1 MSVAAVVCGT
11 FAPRGQRD
19 QLSRD
24 GTMTQSRRM
33 LMLPFSGACCYSYC
47 CRPAGERPG
56 QEHAAAA
63 AVLLGSTLMWALGFP
78 SFKGTNADRL
88 LKVAHNDQALRG
100 AIPAVR
106 RSQSPRC
113 GKRGVGPHRPRTS
126 GMWRH
131 TATRTCF
138 QTSPAHN
145 FEKLNSTPLGVQFPP
160 FRVYS
165 HRPASEY
172 GPNDEAVASCSGACC
187 SCNCPAQEHT
197 AAAAAQEHTAT
208 AAAAL

>member
-1 MSVAAVVCGT
+1 M
-11 FAPRGQRD
+11 
-19 QLSRD
+19 
-24 GTMTQSRRM
+24 
-33 LMLPFSGACCYSYC
+33 
-47 CRPAGERPG
+47 
-56 QEHAAAA
+56 
-63 AVLLGSTLMWALGFP
+63 
-78 SFKGTNADRL
+78 
-88 LKVAHNDQALRG
+88 KVAHNDQALRG

-113 GKRGVGPHRPRTS
+113 GKRGVGPHRPRTF

-165 HRPASEY
+165 HRPAREY
-172 GPNDEAVASCSGACC
+172 GPNDEAVASCSGACR
-187 SCNCPAQEHT
+187 NCYCP
-197 AAAAAQEHTAT
+197 AQEHTAT
-208 AAAAL
+208 AAGALWVSMPQLLLLTYAGACCNRCWTAREHAAAAAMLPPGSGGFGGCCCS